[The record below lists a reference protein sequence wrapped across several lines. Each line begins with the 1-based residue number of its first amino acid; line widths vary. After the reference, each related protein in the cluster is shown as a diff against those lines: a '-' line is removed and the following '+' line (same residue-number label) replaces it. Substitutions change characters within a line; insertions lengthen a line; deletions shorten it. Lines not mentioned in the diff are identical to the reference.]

1 MDYDDSDDGYY
12 DSDSAYDED
21 MEELVTSDDEFGGT
35 ARYDAPGSSAAKV
48 QHCCRVP
55 LHNTCPASSS
65 AVEDCPCSQGK
76 FRVLDEHELKERQ
89 HEAVRSVTSVL
100 SVSETDASRVLR
112 LFKWYAT

>member
-48 QHCCRVP
+48 QHC
-55 LHNTCPASSS
+55 
-65 AVEDCPCSQGK
+65 
-76 FRVLDEHELKERQ
+76 
-89 HEAVRSVTSVL
+89 
-100 SVSETDASRVLR
+100 
-112 LFKWYAT
+112 